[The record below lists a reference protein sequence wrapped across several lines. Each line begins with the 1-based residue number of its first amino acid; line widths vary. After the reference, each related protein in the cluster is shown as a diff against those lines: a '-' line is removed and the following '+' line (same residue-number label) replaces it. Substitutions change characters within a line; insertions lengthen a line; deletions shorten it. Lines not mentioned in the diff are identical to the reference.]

1 MGILNILQALGPIL
15 SNMAAQRAAG
25 KATEAGLTQQQNQGA
40 TSRYQA
46 LVNAGRLQ
54 NIEQPAANL
63 QQATRGS
70 ALSSWK
76 PVSVGATSVPYGQNV
91 SGPIKPTITG
101 GPSMT
106 PELQQL
112 GSQVTRDAL
121 SRQLGG
127 NKLDTGTFPSDA
139 DLGLGALPESGVLDK
154 ILGVGSTAASLLGAL
169 AKPAA
174 GAIPGGTAAGAV
186 GSATAPLASTPISG
200 YAALPGAAGAVPSV
214 IAPLVSSP
222 ISGVASMPAANPGNM
237 TFLQKLT
244 SIFGGSGTGSPRAT
258 GLSQQEIDLIKQ
270 FQKNELEKETNP
282 NIPYG
287 GW

>member
-70 ALSSWK
+70 VLSSWK

-174 GAIPGGTAAGAV
+174 GAIPGGTAAGAA
-186 GSATAPLASTPISG
+186 GAATAPLASTPISG
-200 YAALPGAAGAVPSV
+200 VATAPGGVPMV
-214 IAPLVSSP
+214 PLGGGGQ
-222 ISGVASMPAANPGNM
+222 SGLRSANPG
-237 TFLQKLT
+237 
-244 SIFGGSGTGSPRAT
+244 SIMDIFREMQNQTGGSGMYRADNPFAT
-258 GLSQQEIDLIKQ
+258 GGSSIGSGGVDQNYLETLLGRRRPPQ
-270 FQKNELEKETNP
+270 F
-282 NIPYG
+282 
-287 GW
+287 